1 MNDLIET
8 GGHLESW
15 LADEIPS
22 DLLLTPLSDE
32 LAKEVVE
39 RLKQEADK
47 QWFIKPQLS
56 LEFAERIIVIGQAQ
70 EDAQQIALG
79 FMAKG
84 DALKFLGRIRE
95 AWNALDQAGNIFQTA
110 NDEVGWARTRIGRL
124 YLAVKLNHVSE
135 TLADGRD
142 AQKIFRRN
150 DKYELL
156 VRLNMARAVVYGSL
170 GNLHRA
176 LRLLYSMLEIAK
188 TLGVSGQQHLGVLY
202 MNIGLA
208 HEGLG
213 RFSDALIYYERAR
226 SIFSVR
232 DEARNMVLIELNIA
246 YIAQAQGHYRNS
258 LDLLHGMLERGI
270 DQFPMEYLAVKRDIT
285 ECYLQLN
292 RYPEARHLA
301 QEVVSGYRTYS
312 AAYET
317 ARSLVHLATAEAELG
332 NFPASY
338 TALEEAE
345 NVFTALGAT
354 SWRATVRLRIGRI
367 ALKQGD
373 ITDAYKEALVAAA
386 NFESVGQQ
394 VNYAAA
400 LLLQGQALLARGD
413 FRAAA
418 QAGAETISIAQHDN
432 IPSLRYTGHLLLGQ
446 IAEAL
451 HEQSRAVRQ
460 YQAAAATIE
469 RVQRGLT
476 ITLRPEF
483 LQDKGEASRALI
495 SLYFRAGQVRNAFE
509 TVERAK
515 SQVLLSYLLNR
526 EGLRWATQDTRNRLL
541 FEELNQLRAEHHWFY
556 RLAHDPPRNSNHPSI
571 SREQAVAEVAVRE
584 RRMRAIT
591 EQLYLHSGQQEN
603 PVPITSLDDIQR
615 TLSED
620 TVLIEFY
627 NDGVCLWAF
636 RLDRKTVEVQRL
648 PLTIDGLHQL
658 LGQLQTNMAGALQID
673 SQTPSSRNLT
683 RLGQRILQRL
693 YSSLIEPLELNRSHQ
708 QRLVI
713 VPYGALHYLPF
724 HLLYDGS
731 QYLIEKYEVVVLPTA
746 SLATLTGPR
755 RGKGALVLAHTREG
769 RLPQTIAEAQI
780 VNKLFGGTLLAEESA
795 NRMAMQ
801 TQPVKILH
809 IAAHGEHR
817 LDQPDL
823 SFLQL
828 ADGQL
833 YADDMLQQ
841 DLSYELVTLSAC
853 ETGRANVAASD
864 ELIGLGRGFL
874 YAGAGALLV
883 SLWRVEDISTL
894 NFMEQ
899 MYKSLSAGASK
910 AAALREAQR
919 SLITENREMHP
930 AFWGAFQLIGNADP
944 LSTSM
949 E

>member
-1 MNDLIET
+1 LVEQFLNDQVPSQILSMP
-8 GGHLESW
+8 LP
-15 LADEIPS
+15 DEV
-22 DLLLTPLSDE
+22 
-32 LAKEVVE
+32 AAVVVA
-39 RLKQEADK
+39 RLKQEADRY
-47 QWFIKPQLS
+47 WFINADRS
-56 LEFAERIIVIGQAQ
+56 LEFANRIIAIGNARKDPAQ
-70 EDAQQIALG
+70 TALG
-79 FMAKG
+79 WMAHG
-84 DALKFLGRIRE
+84 DALRWSGRMRE
-95 AWNALDQAGNIFQTA
+95 SWETLERAGAMFDA
-110 NDEVGWARTRIGRL
+110 AGDKVGWARTRIGRL
-124 YLAVKLNHVSE
+124 YLAMKLNHVKE
-135 TLADGRD
+135 TLIDGKE
-142 AQKIFRRN
+142 AQKIFKRRGQF
-150 DKYELL
+150 ELL

-170 GNLHRA
+170 GNLRRA
-176 LRLLYSMLEIAK
+176 LRLLYSTLEIVK
-188 TLGVSGQQHLGVLY
+188 KLGAPGQQHLGVLY

-213 RFSDALIYYERAR
+213 EFSQALNYYEQAR
-226 SIFSVR
+226 LIFGAR
-232 DEARNMVLIELNIA
+232 EEARNLVLIELNIA
-246 YIAQAQGHYRNS
+246 YIAQVQGQYRRS
-258 LDLLHGMLERGI
+258 LNLLHGILERDI
-270 DQFPMEYLAVKRDIT
+270 AQFPMEHLAVKRDIT

-292 RYPEARHLA
+292 RYSEARNLA
-301 QEVVSGYRTYS
+301 QEVASGYRSYS

-317 ARSLVHLATAEAELG
+317 ARSLVHLGTAEAELG
-332 NFPASY
+332 DYGASAM
-338 TALEEAE
+338 ALKEAE
-345 NVFTALGAT
+345 DTFAALGAI
-354 SWRATVRLRIGRI
+354 SWQAIVRLKMGRI

-373 ITDAYKEALVAAA
+373 IADASREAIAAAA
-386 NFESVGQQ
+386 NFESVGQR
-394 VNYAAA
+394 VNHAAA
-400 LLLQGQALLARGD
+400 LFLQGQTLLAMGE

-418 QAGAETISIAQHDN
+418 QSGAETLRIARHDS
-432 IPSLRYTGHLLLGQ
+432 IPSLRYTSHLLLGQ

-451 HEQSRAVRQ
+451 HQTNRAIRQ

-483 LQDKGEASRALI
+483 LQDKGDASRALI
-495 SLYFRAGQVRNAFE
+495 SLYFRTGQVESAFE

-515 SQVLLSYLLNR
+515 SQVLLSYLVNR
-526 EGLRWATQDTRNRLL
+526 EGLRWAAQDAHNRILI
-541 FEELNQLRAEHHWFY
+541 EELSRLRAEHHWFY
-556 RLAHDPPRNSNHPSI
+556 RLAHDPPRNSNHPVL
-571 SREQAVAEVAVRE
+571 SREQAVAEVAIRE

-591 EQLYLHSGQQEN
+591 EQLYLRSGSQEN
-603 PVPITSLDDIQR
+603 PVPITSLADIQR
-615 TLSED
+615 TLQEG

-627 NDGVCLWAF
+627 NDGACLWAF
-636 RLDRKTVEVQRL
+636 CLDRKSVKIHRL
-648 PLTIDGLHQL
+648 PLMIDDLHQL
-658 LGQLQTNMAGALQID
+658 LGQLQTNMAGALHMA
-673 SQTPSSRNLT
+673 SQSPTSRNLT

-693 YSSLIEPLELNRSHQ
+693 YSSLIEPLALNRAEQ

-731 QYLIEKYEVVVLPTA
+731 QYLIENYEVVVLPA
-746 SLATLTGPR
+746 AGLATLTSPR
-755 RGKGALVLAHTREG
+755 RGDGALVLAHTREG

-801 TQPVKILH
+801 TQPVKLLH

-823 SFLQL
+823 SYLQL

-833 YADDMLQQ
+833 YADDMFQQ

-883 SLWRVEDISTL
+883 SLWRVEDASTL
-894 NFMEQ
+894 NFMEK
-899 MYKSLSAGASK
+899 MYKSLSASASK
-910 AAALREAQR
+910 AAALRQAQR
-919 SLITENREMHP
+919 SLLTENRETHP

-944 LSTSM
+944 LSASM